1 MYICFSYVPHE
12 KSKFYE
18 LYEIDFHETIESIVL
33 EYSDK
38 GEVFVCGDLNSRI
51 GEINDVL
58 YNDELDQYVM
68 SVEHVENPTI
78 PNSLYGQVGKRSW
91 SKTVTNVLQY
101 RSHCS

>member
-18 LYEIDFHETIESIVL
+18 LCEFDFHETFESIVL

-51 GEINDVL
+51 GEINDFL

-78 PNSLYGQVGKRSW
+78 PNNGQDGKRSW